1 MVADEFR
8 RAIEAAPRMDLDKI
22 AALMWRACADD
33 RITEAEVTDL
43 SNLIDLRRIVPE
55 VAKAP
60 RRSQGSRPRTP
71 DSMRRRRRL
80 AASGRLPPALASHFT
95 LAEMAVMAV
104 VAMEVLKEGQC
115 RMCIERI
122 AACAGVCRT
131 TVKNAMRHAKE
142 LKLITVEER
151 RQTFWR
157 NLTNVVRIVSPEWE
171 AWNRLAPV
179 PYHLRGGGKVPTGTS
194 NLNKEGAENGPGW
207 GPKGCRKKAGGPGSG
222 GPPEPPPPKST
233 GAGH

>member
-43 SNLIDLRRIVPE
+43 SNLIDLRRIVPQA
-55 VAKAP
+55 AKTLRQP
-60 RRSQGSRPRTP
+60 RGSRPHTP
-71 DSMRRRRRL
+71 ESMTRRRRL

-104 VAMEVLKEGQC
+104 LAIEVVRKGEC
-115 RMCIERI
+115 RLCIERI

-157 NLTNVVRIVSPEWE
+157 NLTNVVRVVSPEWK
-171 AWNRLAPV
+171 AWNRLAPL

-194 NLNKEGAENGPGW
+194 NLNKEGAENSPGSAPE
-207 GPKGCRKKAGGPGSG
+207 GYRKKAGGPGSG
-222 GPPEPPPPKST
+222 GPPGTSLPESAA
-233 GAGH
+233 AGH